1 MLFIVIQHH
10 FAEHATFQ
18 FTILTSLPCF
28 ILPKKTFLFF
38 SATNFGHFSML
49 NCLLTQLT
57 LFSCV
62 FFLFFLFFKIKKH
75 LLLTSNDCL
84 WFFPFFLF
92 PINSKSHSH
101 RYFQFSLSESVNLF
115 CWITFESVFIG
126 SMYITLNSWT
136 FDGQFM
142 TVKNVNEKTCSYRSS
157 WSWFFLVSCVFL
169 M

>member
-1 MLFIVIQHH
+1 MLNTQH
-10 FAEHATFQ
+10 FN
-18 FTILTSLPCF
+18 LPFWQVYLVSFCQ
-28 ILPKKTFLFF
+28 KKTFLFF

-62 FFLFFLFFKIKKH
+62 FFLFFF
-75 LLLTSNDCL
+75 S
-84 WFFPFFLF
+84 FLK
-92 PINSKSHSH
+92 SKSICYWQAIIACGSFHSF
-101 RYFQFSLSESVNLF
+101 YSLSTPSHIRIVIFSFPSVNLF
-115 CWITFESVFIG
+115 CFFTFESVFIG